1 MIKRD
6 AAIHWKVS
14 SRANI

>member
-6 AAIHWKVS
+6 AAIHWTVT